1 MKKCVYSKV
10 KRHSF
15 YVKISLHFMVKSIHF
30 AVKSIDFMA
39 KSLHFTVEK
48 RRKGLLFQSFEN
60 PF

>member
-1 MKKCVYSKV
+1 
-10 KRHSF
+10 
-15 YVKISLHFMVKSIHF
+15 MVKSIHF